1 MSWLINVGLMFV
13 ISYAAL
19 AVLGFILKV
28 WYLLFMFGWNL
39 L

>member
-19 AVLGFILKV
+19 AVLGLIFKV